1 MSRKSNKHLDAE
13 EIIRVEASLKKLQ
26 SEMDECNMIQHF
38 FKHSLA
44 TSVLDLLD
52 KVEERK
58 IRIRGKIETLK
69 ITKDLYTHKNVSLK
83 HHRAISLPSG
93 VRLT

>member
-1 MSRKSNKHLDAE
+1 MSRKSTKHFDAE

-44 TSVLDLLD
+44 TSVLGESPLA
-52 KVEERK
+52 VC
-58 IRIRGKIETLK
+58 
-69 ITKDLYTHKNVSLK
+69 
-83 HHRAISLPSG
+83 AMAAA
-93 VRLT
+93 